1 MLGGHSVTSKHPRTS
16 SRQSSPDLGTR
27 VSFIKAPPTPQQ
39 RLAWQRLWNL
49 LLSNDPTTPAPGE
62 PPLNV
67 ADESASRKHV
77 DDQA

>member
-1 MLGGHSVTSKHPRTS
+1 VTSKRPRTS

-27 VSFIKAPPTPQQ
+27 ISIIKAPPTPLQ

-49 LLSNDPTTPAPGE
+49 LLSNDPDTPAPDE
-62 PPLNV
+62 LPPDV
-67 ADESASRKHV
+67 ALESSSMEHV